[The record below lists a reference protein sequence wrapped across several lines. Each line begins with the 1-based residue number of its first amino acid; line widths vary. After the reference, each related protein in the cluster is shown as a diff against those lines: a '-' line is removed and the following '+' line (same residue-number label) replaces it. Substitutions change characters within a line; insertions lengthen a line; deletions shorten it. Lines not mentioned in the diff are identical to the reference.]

1 MQISIELDS
10 QSNQSLQNQIF
21 EAIRQQILSG
31 VLKSG
36 VLMLSTRALSEQLDV
51 SRNTVILAYDRL
63 IDEGYLYSQR
73 TIGTFVN
80 PNLPDHSLMLDQEYA
95 DTTGTKQQEHSSV
108 NRHPVAF
115 NGRVQALF
123 NPYRDQ
129 LDIDFWVGRPD
140 PESFPIK
147 TWQRLILKNLAKA
160 GSNMTEY
167 HDPAGIVELRQAIAD
182 HLHAARGI
190 VCRAEQIIITNG
202 IQEGVNLVA
211 RLLIKPGTIAVT
223 ESPCYQGAAYVLESY
238 GAKLHPVP
246 VDKDGLDVRQLPQKN
261 IGLAY
266 VTPSHQYPF
275 GATLPLERRLCLLEW
290 AQQTGAYIIEDDY
303 DSDFRHKSSPLTAV
317 AGQDQHGCVIYMG
330 TFSKSIGAALRI
342 GYLVLPQELVSPAVT
357 LTTLMNNGHSWLDQA
372 VLSDFISSGSY
383 LKHLRRI
390 RRTYLTRRDCLVV
403 ALQQHFGDDV
413 ILSGLEGGMHLVWHL
428 DESLPTSQEIQTI
441 AQKVGVGV
449 YAPSAGAVHDYSD
462 SQCCERALL
471 LGYSSTN
478 ENQINEGIA
487 RLADALKTR
496 EQPLNYSKDRFIT
509 Q

>member
-36 VLMLSTRALSEQLDV
+36 ILMLSSRALSEQLNV
-51 SRNTVILAYDRL
+51 SRNTVIFAYDRL
-63 IDEGYLYSQR
+63 IDEGYLYSKR
-73 TIGTFVN
+73 TVGTFVN
-80 PNLPDHSLMLDQEYA
+80 ANLPDRSLILDQEFTA
-95 DTTGTKQQEHSSV
+95 TANNLKQRKHLSA

-115 NGRVQALF
+115 DGRVQTLF
-123 NPYRDQ
+123 NPHRDR

-140 PESFPIK
+140 PESFPTN
-147 TWQRLILKNLAKA
+147 TWRQLVLKNLATA
-160 GSNMTEY
+160 GSSMTEY
-167 HDPAGIVELRQAIAD
+167 HDPAGIIELRQAITD
-182 HLHAARGI
+182 HIRAARGI
-190 VCRAEQIIITNG
+190 SCRAEQIIITNG
-202 IQEGVNLVA
+202 IQEGMNLVA
-211 RLLIKPGTIAVT
+211 RLLITPGTIAVT

-246 VDKDGLDVRQLPQKN
+246 VDKDGLDVDQLPQYAV
-261 IGLAY
+261 GLAY

-275 GATLPLERRLCLLEW
+275 GATLPLERRIRLLQW

-303 DSDFRHKSSPLTAV
+303 DSDFRHQSLPLTAV

-357 LTTLMNNGHSWLDQA
+357 LSTLMNNGHSWLDQA

-390 RRTYLTRRDCLVV
+390 RRTYLKRRNCLVE
-403 ALQQHFGDDV
+403 ALKQHFGDDV
-413 ILSGLEGGMHLVWHL
+413 TLSGLEGGMHLVWHL
-428 DESLPTSQEIQTI
+428 DEALPTSQDIQAI
-441 AQKVGVGV
+441 AQKIGIGV
-449 YAPSAGAVHDYSD
+449 YAPSAGAAHDYND
-462 SQCCERALL
+462 SQCCKHAIL

-478 ENQINEGIA
+478 ENQINEGVA
-487 RLADALKTR
+487 RLAEALKT
-496 EQPLNYSKDRFIT
+496 
-509 Q
+509 